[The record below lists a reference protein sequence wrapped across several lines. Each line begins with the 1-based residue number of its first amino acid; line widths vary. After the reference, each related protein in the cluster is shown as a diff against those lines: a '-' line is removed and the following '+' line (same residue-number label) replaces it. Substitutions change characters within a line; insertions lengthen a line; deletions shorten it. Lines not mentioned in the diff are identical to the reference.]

1 MTSSDRRKRVRKA
14 PEERRDEIVAA
25 AARTGLVE
33 GLERITLRRVADDL
47 GVRPGLVGHYFPVV
61 EELVAEAF
69 TSAALGELD
78 VLLPETP
85 AEPAPGETAPAAMP
99 ILRDFLSRMS
109 GPVFDDVSRLWL
121 NARHL
126 ARYRPALR
134 ERVVSQEL
142 LWCRRVEQVLALGVE
157 QGSFR
162 CDDPWGAAVRI
173 MAAIDGA
180 NSYINTS
187 APQRSE
193 PLTEMVRT
201 LVEAELGLGRDALRA
216 PSPAPA
222 PNT

>member
-1 MTSSDRRKRVRKA
+1 MV
-14 PEERRDEIVAA
+14 A
-25 AARTGLVE
+25 AARTGLTE

-78 VLLPETP
+78 VLLPETV
-85 AEPAPGETAPAAMP
+85 AEPAPEEAMP
-99 ILRDFLSRMS
+99 ALREFLGRMS

-126 ARYRPALR
+126 SRYRPALR

-142 LWCRRVEQVLALGVE
+142 LWCRRVEQVIALGVG
-157 QGSFR
+157 QGAFR
-162 CDDPWGAAVRI
+162 CEDPWGAAVRV

-187 APQRSE
+187 APQRST
-193 PLTEMVRT
+193 PLTAMVST
-201 LVEAELGLGRDALRA
+201 LAEVELGLDRDALRPRITESDPTA
-216 PSPAPA
+216 
-222 PNT
+222 

>member
-1 MTSSDRRKRVRKA
+1 M
-14 PEERRDEIVAA
+14 AA
-25 AARTGLVE
+25 AARTGLTE

-78 VLLPETP
+78 VLLPETVV
-85 AEPAPGETAPAAMP
+85 EPAPEEVMP
-99 ILRDFLSRMS
+99 TLRDFLSRMS

-126 ARYRPALR
+126 SRYRPALR

-142 LWCRRVEQVLALGVE
+142 LWCRRVEQVITLGVE
-157 QGSFR
+157 QETFR
-162 CDDPWGAAVRI
+162 CEDPWGAAVRV

-187 APQRSE
+187 APQRSA
-193 PLTEMVRT
+193 PLTAMVRT
-201 LVEAELGLGRDALRA
+201 LAEVELGLGRDTLR
-216 PSPAPA
+216 P
-222 PNT
+222 